1 MFKKKINYKTIFIL
15 CCVIVIFIL
24 FISLT
29 MDFISINS
37 NIKSIIVGGEKSIK
51 KVWTDFT
58 TFSLLVKIFLL
69 ILCIGFLLNFQNYFE
84 INRLRNKLSLWSKL
98 SYYVNQVGE
107 EVFNKLPIGIVLIDD
122 VEKGIQWLNPYANSI
137 LKNPV
142 INTPLKNLNEE
153 MEKLTNF
160 ADNNNTT
167 IINIDQEKFE
177 CLYKK
182 EFNVFYLFN
191 VTEKEQIKKLYY
203 QKTPALSILSFDN
216 LEESL
221 VRYDLSEQTHI
232 QGQYLTVISEFA
244 ENHEGYLKKLFDNR
258 FLLII
263 HREKLEIIIKD
274 KFSILEQVRNISN
287 KYQLKITLS
296 IGIACWN
303 LSYDKLSSYAQN
315 AIELSQKRGGDQA
328 VVNIENENIKF
339 FGAKTDSFIKNSK
352 VNVRVNAQIL
362 LDILNKNN
370 DCFIMGHNN
379 TDFDSLASMIA
390 FYRIA
395 SSINNFN
402 KQYLII
408 DEDNLDPSVTF
419 VYRKLII
426 KIPEI
431 KNNIII
437 TDKAKKMIQKN
448 DTLVILDTQ
457 SKEITNSPQLLSLT
471 NNIVVIDHHRT
482 PNDNIKSLFSYL
494 NSSASS
500 TVELMVELIPFLG
513 KEIIF
518 TPFEA
523 SIMYAGILLDTN
535 NFTYR
540 TSSITFEVLAKLKD
554 LGADSMEVKSWLRND
569 FIKILEINKLI
580 DKMEIYMGRF
590 AIVKSEQIYDN
601 RSFLAQVSETV
612 LDIQN
617 IDAAFT
623 FTKLNENT
631 VGISARSYNNVNVQI
646 LMEQLGG
653 GGHLNSAATQIK
665 SDNVEETV
673 KKLKK
678 LLKLEYETGVNMK
691 IIVLEDIQ
699 NKGLKKGD
707 IIKVKPIYGNFL
719 IKSKKYLLANDE
731 NIEKIKKEKND
742 EIEKKRNHEFLMSK
756 LKSEIDNKKI
766 NIEVKLGPNGKIYGK
781 VTSKQIVEEFHKIYN
796 IFIDKKKI
804 CLDGEINSLG
814 IYKIEVILT
823 NEIKAYFLVNVVDDK
838 II

>member
-1 MFKKKINYKTIFIL
+1 MFKKINYKTIFIL
-15 CCVIVIFIL
+15 CCVIFIFIL

-29 MDFISINS
+29 MDFISIKS
-37 NIKSIIVGGEKSIK
+37 NIKNTIVGGETSIK
-51 KVWTDFT
+51 KAWTTFT

-69 ILCIGFLLNFQNYFE
+69 ILCMGFLLNFQNYFE

-122 VEKGIQWLNPYANSI
+122 IEKGVQWLNPYANFI

-153 MEKLTNF
+153 MEKLTNIS
-160 ADNNNTT
+160 DNNKT
-167 IINIDQEKFE
+167 IINIGQEKFE

-221 VRYDLSEQTHI
+221 IHYDLSEQSHI

-244 ENHEGYLKKLFDNR
+244 ENYEGYLKKLFDNR
-258 FLLII
+258 FLLLIN
-263 HREKLEIIIKD
+263 REKLEIIIKD

-303 LSYDKLSSYAQN
+303 LSYDKLASYAQN

-379 TDFDSLASMIA
+379 TDFDSLASMIT

-402 KQYLII
+402 RQYLII
-408 DEDNLDPSVTF
+408 DEDKLDPSVTF
-419 VYRKLII
+419 VYHKLINQ
-426 KIPEI
+426 IPEI
-431 KNNIII
+431 KNNIIV

-448 DTLVILDTQ
+448 DTLVVLDTQ

-471 NNIVVIDHHRT
+471 DNIVVIDHHRT
-482 PNDNIKSLFSYL
+482 PNDNIKSLFAYL

-500 TVELMVELIPFLG
+500 TVELIVELIPFLG

-518 TPFEA
+518 TPFES

-631 VGISARSYNNVNVQI
+631 IGISARSYNNVNVQI

-665 SDNVEETV
+665 NDNIEKTV
-673 KKLKK
+673 QKLKK
-678 LLKLEYETGVNMK
+678 LLKLEYEIGVSMK
-691 IIVLEDIQ
+691 IILLEDVK
-699 NKGLKKGD
+699 NKGLKGE
-707 IIKVKPIYGNFL
+707 IIEVTPIYGNFL
-719 IKSKKYLLANDE
+719 IKSKKALLANNE
-731 NIEKIKKEKND
+731 NIEKIKKEQND
-742 EIEKKRNHEFLMSK
+742 EIEKKRNHEILMSK

-766 NIEVKLGPNGKIYGK
+766 NINVKLGPNGKIYGK
-781 VTSKQIVEEFHKIYN
+781 VTSKRIIEEFHKIYN
-796 IFIDKKKI
+796 ILIDRKKI
-804 CLDGEINSLG
+804 CLDSEINSLG

-823 NEIKAYFLVNVVDDK
+823 NEIKAYFLVNVIDDK
-838 II
+838 KI